1 MEAGVLELGER
12 TLDAYVQRIGWHR
25 RKVTRTCGSRA
36 TSGIKWPAHV
46 VTGIGI
52 ARLTV
57 GQTTRSM
64 PDDLSAARRAERS
77 RARWTTYLLLGCL
90 ALDAV
95 AIAAGLSQRALIA
108 RLAAGVQLLPGDV
121 AANDARHRIV
131 GLLKLAAFLGTGI
144 VWLTWFYRAYGN
156 LGLVGSKRSR
166 FPQGWAVGYWLIP
179 FVNLVR
185 AYQTMKDLWLRSES
199 LNDRDGYD
207 NLPAPAFLAAWWGV
221 YWMWAPVDR
230 VFGFLAPNTQSV
242 GDLTNVTDLEM
253 LVNVVG
259 IVAALLAIKVVRE
272 IDRHQ
277 QRFHDAAG
285 VTAPRY

>member
-1 MEAGVLELGER
+1 M
-12 TLDAYVQRIGWHR
+12 
-25 RKVTRTCGSRA
+25 
-36 TSGIKWPAHV
+36 
-46 VTGIGI
+46 
-52 ARLTV
+52 
-57 GQTTRSM
+57 GQTRRFM
-64 PDDLSAARRAERS
+64 PDDVSAARRAERT
-77 RARWTTYLLLGCL
+77 RARWTTYLLLTCL

-95 AIAAGLSQRALIA
+95 AIAAGLSQRALLA
-108 RLAAGVQLLPGDV
+108 RLAVGVQLHPGDV
-121 AANDARHRIV
+121 AANDARHRLV
-131 GLLKLAAFLGTGI
+131 GLLKVAALLGTGI
-144 VWLTWFYRAYGN
+144 VWLAWVHRAYGN

-207 NLPAPAFLAAWWGV
+207 NLPAPAFLTTWWGV
-221 YWMWAPVDR
+221 YWTWAAVER

-277 QRFHDAAG
+277 QRFYDPTG

>member
-1 MEAGVLELGER
+1 
-12 TLDAYVQRIGWHR
+12 
-25 RKVTRTCGSRA
+25 
-36 TSGIKWPAHV
+36 
-46 VTGIGI
+46 
-52 ARLTV
+52 
-57 GQTTRSM
+57 M
-64 PDDLSAARRAERS
+64 PDDLSTARRAERS
-77 RARWTTYLLLGCL
+77 RARWTTYLLFLCV

-95 AIAAGLSQRALIA
+95 AVAAGLSQRPLLA
-108 RLAAGVQLLPGDV
+108 RLAVGVPLHPGDV
-121 AANDARHRIV
+121 AANEARHRVV
-131 GLLKLAAFLGTGI
+131 GLLKLATLLGTGI
-144 VWLTWFYRAYGN
+144 VWLTWLYRAYGN

-166 FPQGWAVGYWLIP
+166 FSQGWAVGCWLIP

-207 NLPAPAFLAAWWGV
+207 NLPAPAFLTTWWGV
-221 YWMWAPVDR
+221 YWTWAAVER
-230 VFGFLAPNTQSV
+230 VFGFLAPNTQSA
-242 GDLTNVTDLEM
+242 GDLTNVTDLEL

-272 IDRHQ
+272 IDSYQ

>member
-1 MEAGVLELGER
+1 MA
-12 TLDAYVQRIGWHR
+12 
-25 RKVTRTCGSRA
+25 
-36 TSGIKWPAHV
+36 
-46 VTGIGI
+46 
-52 ARLTV
+52 
-57 GQTTRSM
+57 
-64 PDDLSAARRAERS
+64 DDLSAARRAERS
-77 RARWTTYLLLGCL
+77 CARWTTYLLLTCL
-90 ALDAV
+90 ALDAA
-95 AIAAGLSQRALIA
+95 AIACGYSQRALLA
-108 RLAAGVQLLPGDV
+108 RLAAGVQLLPGD
-121 AANDARHRIV
+121 AATHDARHKAI
-131 GLLKLAAFLGTGI
+131 GLLKLAALFGTAI
-144 VWLTWFYRAYGN
+144 VWLTWLHRAYGN

-185 AYQTMKDLWLRSES
+185 PYQTMKDLWLRSES

-221 YWMWAPVDR
+221 YWTWAAVER
-230 VFGFLAPNTQSV
+230 VCGFLAPDTRSV

-259 IVAALLAIKVVRE
+259 MVAALLAIKVVRG

-277 QRFHDAAG
+277 QRFHDPAG